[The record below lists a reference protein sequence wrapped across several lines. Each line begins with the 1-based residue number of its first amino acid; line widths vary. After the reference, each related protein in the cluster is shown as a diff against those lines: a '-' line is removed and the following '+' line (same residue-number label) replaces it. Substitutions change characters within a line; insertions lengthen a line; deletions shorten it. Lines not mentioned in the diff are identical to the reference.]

1 MGFDIDDLR
10 QRGFGGFVSLAR
22 LGRPEPQELPVL
34 AGYMSC
40 SVSGRARPS
49 SWSAV
54 SGGWWKRQDPTVP
67 VERLEREWVQSAPT
81 LYIGKA
87 MSLRERIGELLR
99 FSDGDAK
106 ARHWGGRL
114 LWQIEAPRELVLG
127 WRKEPAYGG
136 VETDLLDEFIAEF
149 GRLPFAN
156 LKRGDRRRSCGQ
168 RMPAACRDQFLAI

>member
-1 MGFDIDDLR
+1 MGFDIHDLR
-10 QRGFGGFVSLAR
+10 RHGFGGFVPLAR
-22 LGRPEPQELPVL
+22 LGRPEPQELPV
-34 AGYMSC
+34 
-40 SVSGRARPS
+40 VSGVYVVLREREGAPRFLERS
-49 SWSAV
+49 G
-54 SGGWWKRQDPTVP
+54 GGWWKRQDPTVP
-67 VERLEREWVQSAPT
+67 VERLQREWVEGTPT

-127 WRKEPAYGG
+127 WREEPDYAG
-136 VETDLLDEFIAEF
+136 VETNLLDEFIAEF

-156 LKRGDRRRSCGQ
+156 LKRGDRRRT
-168 RMPAACRDQFLAI
+168 